1 MCINLR
7 TIFNPLGTILAH
19 YRVSTS
25 FCAIMLLMAKRI
37 LSLVLFV
44 SLATVNIGL
53 IIANFRPAGVWFG
66 PSSCY
71 FSAKDFI
78 TRCNE
83 VSCLLDGVNPFY
95 VWNETIDKK
104 PYYSNIHDRSTDAE
118 HTEIINAYTPWSYTI
133 LMPIAALPRQVAW
146 RIYHTIICLF
156 LVLLCTLAYRH
167 GKRFSGNVYGGL
179 FAAALP
185 LSLFIPTSFD
195 MNVGNYNLIITSLI
209 ALMAVLL
216 DRGKIIPAAICWSLA
231 MIKPQ
236 LAILFAIPL
245 LIDRKIKVC
254 IIAAVLCILATIPPA
269 ILCHESPITLILQ
282 APKASAYAFSG
293 CALLPPECLTALRS
307 ANFIPESFLLAIP
320 MALGVAA
327 CAFLSWRVRKSD
339 DPFLCFA
346 PAAIC
351 AVSWTY
357 VQGYSYI
364 LCAIVM
370 IAMTADLIRRPT
382 RGNILL
388 CGAAILLMARM
399 GRAFEIVVNA
409 ALPSLN
415 GLAAIVCSWSSTAA
429 FILVFIWLM
438 SLPKNPNANA

>member
-1 MCINLR
+1 MKI
-7 TIFNPLGTILAH
+7 PKQ
-19 YRVSTS
+19 
-25 FCAIMLLMAKRI
+25 LLSI
-37 LSLVLFV
+37 VLFT
-44 SLATVNIGL
+44 SLTAVNVGL
-53 IIANFRPAGVWFG
+53 IIVNFRPAGVWFG
-66 PSSCY
+66 PNNCY

-83 VSCLLDGVNPFY
+83 ITCLLDGVNPFY

-104 PYYSNIHDRSTDAE
+104 PYFSNIHDRSTDAE
-118 HTEIINAYTPWSYTI
+118 HTEIINAYTPWSYTV
-133 LMPIAALPRQVAW
+133 LTPIAVLPRQIAW
-146 RIYHTIICLF
+146 RIYHALICLS
-156 LVLLCTLAYRH
+156 LALLCTLAYRH
-167 GKRFSGNVYGGL
+167 GKRIGGDVYCGL

-185 LSLFIPTSFD
+185 LSIFIPISFD

-216 DRGKIIPAAICWSLA
+216 DRGKTVPAAICWSFA

-236 LAILFAIPL
+236 MAILFAIPL
-245 LIDRKIKVC
+245 LIDRRFKVC
-254 IIAAVLCILATIPPA
+254 VIAAALCTLATTPPA
-269 ILCHESPITLILQ
+269 ILCHESPVTLILQ
-282 APKASAYAFSG
+282 APAASAWAFSG
-293 CALLPPECLTALRS
+293 CALLPHEFLDALRN
-307 ANFIPESFLLAIP
+307 ADFIPESVLLAIP
-320 MALGVAA
+320 MALGVSA

-339 DPFLCFA
+339 DSFLRFA

-357 VQGYSYI
+357 VLGYSYI

-370 IAMTADLIRRPT
+370 IAMAADLFRRPT

-388 CGAAILLMARM
+388 CTAAILLMARM

-415 GLAAIVCSWSSTAA
+415 GFAAIVCSWSSTAA

-438 SLPKNPNANA
+438 SLPRSANARS